1 MPRLRG
7 IVEHIGD
14 LGIEV
19 HENDVLKE
27 SVQTDENDTAD
38 NNADDDLDC
47 GIDIA
52 FAGLGRE
59 GGLGTNGKLGCL
71 GIDLVNEFLHVKIPL
86 SFVKC
91 FCLGLRGVVEHIG
104 DLGIE
109 VHKNDILKESV
120 QTDENDAT
128 DYDADDD
135 LDCGI
140 DIAFAGLGCEGGFG
154 TNGKLGCLGI
164 DLVDKLFHLMF
175 PFMFEIIWF
184 TVNGYLPKQ
193 NRLHF
198 SRVLP

>member
-59 GGLGTNGKLGCL
+59 GGLGTNGKLG
-71 GIDLVNEFLHVKIPL
+71 
-86 SFVKC
+86 S
-91 FCLGLRGVVEHIG
+91 VV
-104 DLGIE
+104 LTS
-109 VHKNDILKESV
+109 LFSS
-120 QTDENDAT
+120 TD
-128 DYDADDD
+128 
-135 LDCGI
+135 
-140 DIAFAGLGCEGGFG
+140 
-154 TNGKLGCLGI
+154 
-164 DLVDKLFHLMF
+164 F
-175 PFMFEIIWF
+175 PPECI
-184 TVNGYLPKQ
+184 
-193 NRLHF
+193 
-198 SRVLP
+198 

>member
-1 MPRLRG
+1 MGLRG
-7 IVEHIGD
+7 VVEHTLN
-14 LGIEV
+14 LGFKSGKNNIV
-19 HENDVLKE
+19 KE
-27 SVQTDENDTAD
+27 SVQTDENDATD

-59 GGLGTNGKLGCL
+59 GGLSTNGKLGYL

-104 DLGIE
+104 DLGVE
-109 VHKNDILKESV
+109 VHENDVLKESI
-120 QTDENDAT
+120 QTDENDAA

-175 PFMFEIIWF
+175 PFMFENIWF

-198 SRVLP
+198 RRVLP

>member
-52 FAGLGRE
+52 FAGLGRK

-71 GIDLVNEFLHVKIPL
+71 GIDF
-86 SFVKC
+86 
-91 FCLGLRGVVEHIG
+91 
-104 DLGIE
+104 
-109 VHKNDILKESV
+109 
-120 QTDENDAT
+120 
-128 DYDADDD
+128 
-135 LDCGI
+135 
-140 DIAFAGLGCEGGFG
+140 
-154 TNGKLGCLGI
+154 
-164 DLVDKLFHLMF
+164 VDKLFHLVF
-175 PFMFEIIWF
+175 PFMFENIWI
-184 TVNGYLPKQ
+184 TVIGYLPKQ
-193 NRLHF
+193 NR
-198 SRVLP
+198 